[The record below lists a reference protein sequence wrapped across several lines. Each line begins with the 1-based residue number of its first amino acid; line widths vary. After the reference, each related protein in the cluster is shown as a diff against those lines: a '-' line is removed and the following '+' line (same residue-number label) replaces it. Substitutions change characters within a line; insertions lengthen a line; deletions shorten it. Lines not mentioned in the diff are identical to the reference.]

1 MPDSIMYDEE
11 MFVVLE
17 TNQPEVFLSPKEML
31 EKLKTILE
39 GLQDDLPVDLQ
50 GISSID
56 EQAQNLLD
64 TSCELD
70 LGPDQFL
77 QWYAVRADKD

>member
-1 MPDSIMYDEE
+1 MPDALMYDEE

-17 TNQPEVFLSPKEML
+17 TDQPEVFLTPEALSI
-31 EKLKTILE
+31 KLK
-39 GLQDDLPVDLQ
+39 GLLKSLHHNLPVDLEA
-50 GISSID
+50 ISTID
-56 EQAQNLLD
+56 AQVQHLMD

-77 QWYAVRADKD
+77 QWYVVRMDK

>member
-1 MPDSIMYDEE
+1 MPDALMYDEE

-17 TNQPEVFLSPKEML
+17 TDQPEVFLTPEELSI
-31 EKLKTILE
+31 KLK
-39 GLQDDLPVDLQ
+39 GLLKSFQNNLPVDLEA
-50 GISSID
+50 ISTID
-56 EQAQNLLD
+56 AQVQYLMD

-77 QWYAVRADKD
+77 QWYVVRMDK

>member
-1 MPDSIMYDEE
+1 MPDSLMYEEE

-17 TNQPEVFLSPKEML
+17 TNQPETFLTPDELFNKLREVL
-31 EKLKTILE
+31 EVI
-39 GLQDDLPVDLQ
+39 QDDLPNDLKH
-50 GISSID
+50 IETID
-56 EQAQNLLD
+56 EQAKKLMD

-77 QWYAVRADKD
+77 QWYVVRMEK

>member
-1 MPDSIMYDEE
+1 MPDALMYDEE

-17 TNQPEVFLSPKEML
+17 TDQPEVFLTPEELSI
-31 EKLKTILE
+31 KLKGLLKSLQNNLPMDLEAISTI
-39 GLQDDLPVDLQ
+39 D
-50 GISSID
+50 
-56 EQAQNLLD
+56 AQVQYLMD

-77 QWYAVRADKD
+77 QWYVVRMDK